1 MSQATSAFTVIKT
14 FAASEA
20 ISAGHFVEMDGAN
33 SVCETDGANTFVGV
47 YIGTSDCAS
56 GDHIEVAI
64 LGPCRVWCDAT
75 AAITRECAITP
86 DASGHGTVTT
96 TDGDKIAG
104 FALEALASG
113 TGYVEVLLVPGFYA
127 AAAG

>member
-14 FAASEA
+14 FLASEV

-33 SVCETDGANTFVGV
+33 SVCQTDADHVFVGV
-47 YIGTSDCAS
+47 YIGTSACAA

-64 LGPCRVWCDAT
+64 LGPCKVWCDASG
-75 AAITRECAITP
+75 AITRECVITP
-86 DASGHGTVTT
+86 DSNGHGVVTT
-96 TDGDKIAG
+96 TDKDKVAG

-113 TGYVEVLLVPGFYA
+113 TGYVEVLLVPHFCA
-127 AAAG
+127 V